1 MKGKSSVEEIKARFD
16 NDVERFT
23 HIETGQVSTVDS
35 ALSLEIIT
43 ESAKRICSEAEK
55 LLDIGCGAGNYTLQ
69 MLTKLPNLSCTLVD
83 LSLPMLDKAKERVS
97 KVTSA
102 PVHIVQ
108 NDIRKADLP
117 ENEYDIILAG
127 AVLHHLREKEDW
139 AFVFTKLYKLLKEGG
154 CLLVSDLI
162 TQDTPVLTEYFTER
176 YKNYLTQLGGEKYA
190 ENVQAYIE
198 KEDSP
203 RSLTYQLE
211 LMKKVGFSTVE
222 VLHKN
227 ICFAA
232 YAGIK

>member
-1 MKGKSSVEEIKARFD
+1 MKEKSSVEEIKARFD

-43 ESAKRICSEAEK
+43 ESAKRICPKAKK

-69 MLTKLPNLSCTLVD
+69 MLSKLPNLDCTLVD

-108 NDIRKADLP
+108 ADIRKANLP

-139 AFVFTKLYKLLKEGG
+139 EFVFTKLYKLLKKGG

-176 YKNYLTQLGGEKYA
+176 YKDYLTQLGGEKYA